1 MDKCIEFLI
10 LLQLFSFFLQDEILK
25 MWNDGS
31 GRAQSRY
38 VKPRRC
44 PYESINEA
52 LYTWFQAKRA
62 QNLTP
67 TGPLIMEKARMLAEE
82 MGFSNF
88 SASNG
93 WFDRWRKRYNI
104 LHTPLSGESAD
115 VDQATLDDWDQR
127 IPSVIAGYALE
138 DVFNCDETGLNYR
151 TLPTKSYVGAGDSR
165 KGIKLQKDRL
175 TVLVACSATG
185 ERLPLL
191 VIGKS
196 ANPRCFSGRSKQ
208 SLGVTWRHNKKAW
221 MTIPIFTEWLQSLNN
236 KMKLKG
242 RSILLL
248 IDNCPAHPSIQ
259 LSNVKVVF
267 LPANT
272 TSKLQPCDAGIIET
286 MKRGYRKKFLRHL
299 IINLDDDVTSARDL
313 AKKVTVLDA
322 IFWVNSAWKECKPEM
337 IKRCWAKCGFRPER
351 FLPEE
356 QQSPSAHV
364 EDLAESFLVEEEDF
378 SLVLDGVSMEEY
390 VAMDAEP
397 DFQPLEPLSD
407 ELDATIEEPE
417 PADEEPVCPPLTI
430 RAMREQLRAIR
441 DWAVMNGEQAL
452 LASILQASSAA
463 EELHYQAR
471 HTTQKNIPDFF
482 SASGGSD

>member
-44 PYESINEA
+44 PYESLNEA

-175 TVLVACSATG
+175 TVLVACSTTG

-221 MTIPIFTEWLQSLNN
+221 MT
-236 KMKLKG
+236 
-242 RSILLL
+242 
-248 IDNCPAHPSIQ
+248 
-259 LSNVKVVF
+259 
-267 LPANT
+267 
-272 TSKLQPCDAGIIET
+272 
-286 MKRGYRKKFLRHL
+286 
-299 IINLDDDVTSARDL
+299 
-313 AKKVTVLDA
+313 
-322 IFWVNSAWKECKPEM
+322 
-337 IKRCWAKCGFRPER
+337 
-351 FLPEE
+351 
-356 QQSPSAHV
+356 
-364 EDLAESFLVEEEDF
+364 
-378 SLVLDGVSMEEY
+378 
-390 VAMDAEP
+390 
-397 DFQPLEPLSD
+397 
-407 ELDATIEEPE
+407 
-417 PADEEPVCPPLTI
+417 
-430 RAMREQLRAIR
+430 MREQLRAIR